1 MKLAHSLK
9 EAMDGFRRARMASL
23 ISIFT
28 IAFLLILIAIFGI
41 LSININRLIST
52 LHAQIDI
59 QVFISNTL
67 DDGEIADLAARI
79 KSTEGVAKVEFV
91 SKDAAAREFQKE
103 FGETLF
109 TILEEN
115 PLPSAFNVTLKEKYL
130 SAGGI
135 TKVAQLIEKE
145 RGVDEVVYHSQT
157 LGLLTKYARIAKA
170 VNVVLIVFV
179 MVGSLFV
186 VSNTIRLIIV
196 ARKDIIETMK
206 LVGATR
212 AFIMRPLLIEGMIQG
227 ILGGCAAF
235 VFVYLVIKAVASQ
248 VPNLIYVPIDMLSL
262 LIVTGCVLGFF
273 GSAVAI
279 KKFL

>member
-157 LGLLTKYARIAKA
+157 LSILTKYARIAKA

>member
-157 LGLLTKYARIAKA
+157 LSLLTKYARIAKA

>member
-1 MKLAHSLK
+1 MNFSRSLK
-9 EAMDGFRRARMASL
+9 EAMDGLRRARLASF
-23 ISIFT
+23 ISVFT

-41 LSININRLIST
+41 LSININRLISS

-67 DDGEIADLAARI
+67 DDGEIADLTNRI
-79 KSTEGVAKVEFV
+79 KGIEGVARVEFV
-91 SKDAAAREFQKE
+91 SKDVAAKEFQKE
-103 FGETLF
+103 FGEALF

-115 PLPSAFNVTLKEKYL
+115 PLPSAFNVSLKEKYL

-135 TKVAQLIEKE
+135 AKVAQLIEKE

-157 LGLLTKYARIAKA
+157 LSLLNKYAQIAKA
-170 VNVVLIVFV
+170 INVILIVFV
-179 MVGSLFV
+179 ILGSLFV
-186 VSNTIRLIIV
+186 VSNTIRLIII

-212 AFIMRPLLIEGMIQG
+212 AFIMRPLLIEGIIQG
-227 ILGGCAAF
+227 VLGGCVAF
-235 VFVYLVIKAVASQ
+235 VFVYLVVKAASTQ
-248 VPNLIYVPIDMLSL
+248 VPGLINISIDLLSL
-262 LIVTGCVLGFF
+262 LIVTGSLLGFL
-273 GSAVAI
+273 GSAIAI

>member
-1 MKLAHSLK
+1 MKLGHSLK
-9 EAMDGFRRARMASL
+9 EAMDGFRRARLASF
-23 ISIFT
+23 ISIST
-28 IAFLLILIAIFGI
+28 IAFLLILIAIFAI
-41 LSININRLIST
+41 LSININRLIRT

-59 QVFISNTL
+59 QVFIANTL
-67 DDGEIADLAARI
+67 DDGEIAELTNRI
-79 KSTEGVAKVEFV
+79 KGIEGVAKVEFV
-91 SKDAAAREFQKE
+91 SKDAAAKEFQKE
-103 FGETLF
+103 FGEALF

-115 PLPSAFNVTLKEKYL
+115 PLPSALNVSLKESYL
-130 SAGGI
+130 SAAGI
-135 TKVAQLIEKE
+135 ARVAQVIEKE

-157 LGLLTKYARIAKA
+157 LSLLTKYAQIARA
-170 VNVVLIVFV
+170 VNIVLILFV
-179 MVGSLFV
+179 IAGSLFV

-212 AFIMRPLLIEGMIQG
+212 AFIRRPLLIEGMIHG
-227 ILGGCAAF
+227 ILGGSVAF
-235 VFVYLVIKAVASQ
+235 VFVYLVVKAVASQ

-262 LIVTGCVLGFF
+262 LIVTGCVLGIL

>member
-67 DDGEIADLAARI
+67 DYGEIADLAARI

-157 LGLLTKYARIAKA
+157 LSLLTKYARIAKA